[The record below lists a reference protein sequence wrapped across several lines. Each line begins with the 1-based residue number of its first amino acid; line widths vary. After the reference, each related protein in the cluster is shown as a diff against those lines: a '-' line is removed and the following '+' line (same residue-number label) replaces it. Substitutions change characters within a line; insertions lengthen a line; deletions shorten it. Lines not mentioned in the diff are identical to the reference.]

1 MARND
6 PDEAL
11 VALFKQHPVP
21 NELRSRAEGRPIFDD
36 MEVVEI
42 RIPGSRDIK
51 VFPATAQSHWE
62 PDPETGG
69 LKIVTYA
76 ERFRHQYQ
84 QFKRRDTQ
92 TKSGTPLDY
101 VPFLSEGKRAELR
114 AQNIYTVE
122 ALAAI
127 DGQELKNLGSGG
139 REWKN
144 AAMAY
149 ITEAKSTA
157 PNKQLEAE
165 LMALRARNAV
175 LEEDATVKKTMVQ
188 QAEAEFEEMDLPQL
202 REYIATHTGQEPLGN
217 INNMNKKTLIRM
229 AVECRPAKAA

>member
-1 MARND
+1 MAFRD
-6 PDEAL
+6 PDDAN
-11 VALFKQHPVP
+11 VALFKQHPIP

-42 RIPGSRDIK
+42 RVPGSRDVK
-51 VFPATAQSHWE
+51 VFPATAFSHWE

-69 LKIVTYA
+69 LKKVSYA
-76 ERFRHQYQ
+76 ERFQRQYQ
-84 QFKRRDTQ
+84 QFKRRDLQ

-101 VPFLSEGKRAELR
+101 VPFLSEGKRSELR

-144 AAMAY
+144 AAMDY
-149 ITEAKSTA
+149 IAEAKSTA

-175 LEEDATVKKTMVQ
+175 LEEDAITKKTMAQ
-188 QAEAEFEEMDLPQL
+188 HAEAEFEEMEPAEL
-202 REYIATHTGQEPLGN
+202 RKYIATHTGQEPMGN
-217 INNMNKKTLIRM
+217 TNKKNLIRM